1 MTLAAETRA
10 TTVRVPT
17 VPDHVRLVWAGSLP
31 RRRLDDK
38 AAGSWDRKERLMGS
52 TRRTPPA
59 TPARRHDAPAAL
71 VHRLVEEACNGGN
84 LAALDA
90 VLPPPSPTDP
100 AAADGR
106 AGSPLRD
113 YLAAFRAAVPDARW
127 TAVEQISQGST
138 VVTRLV
144 VHGTFSGPL
153 VGLAPPGRPA
163 TVTGVA
169 ISRFAQGRLVE
180 LWLQADLL
188 GLLVQ
193 LGVLPPLG
201 LAQALAMARVQRAG
215 ALLADTPMARHAR
228 EEARRSPDGAA
239 G

>member
-1 MTLAAETRA
+1 
-10 TTVRVPT
+10 
-17 VPDHVRLVWAGSLP
+17 
-31 RRRLDDK
+31 
-38 AAGSWDRKERLMGS
+38 
-52 TRRTPPA
+52 
-59 TPARRHDAPAAL
+59 
-71 VHRLVEEACNGGN
+71 
-84 LAALDA
+84 
-90 VLPPPSPTDP
+90 
-100 AAADGR
+100 
-106 AGSPLRD
+106 
-113 YLAAFRAAVPDARW
+113 
-127 TAVEQISQGST
+127 
-138 VVTRLV
+138 VVTRLAV
-144 VHGTFSGPL
+144 QGTFSGPL

-215 ALLADTPMARHAR
+215 ALLAGTPMVGHTRHVR
-228 EEARRSPDGAA
+228 EEARGAPDGAP

>member
-1 MTLAAETRA
+1 
-10 TTVRVPT
+10 
-17 VPDHVRLVWAGSLP
+17 
-31 RRRLDDK
+31 
-38 AAGSWDRKERLMGS
+38 MGS
-52 TRRTPPA
+52 TRR
-59 TPARRHDAPAAL
+59 HDALAAR
-71 VHRLVEEACNGGN
+71 VRRLVEEACNGGN
-84 LAALDA
+84 LAALEE

-100 AAADGR
+100 AAADER

-113 YLAAFRAAVPDARW
+113 YLAAFRDAVPDARW
-127 TAVEQISQGST
+127 TIEEQVTQGTT
-138 VVTRLV
+138 VVTRLAV
-144 VHGTFSGPL
+144 QGTFSGPL

-169 ISRFAQGRLVE
+169 ISHFAQGQLVE

-215 ALLADTPMARHAR
+215 ALLAGTPMTRHAR
-228 EEARRSPDGAA
+228 HVGEEAREAPSGAP

>member
-1 MTLAAETRA
+1 
-10 TTVRVPT
+10 
-17 VPDHVRLVWAGSLP
+17 
-31 RRRLDDK
+31 
-38 AAGSWDRKERLMGS
+38 MGS
-52 TRRTPPA
+52 TRGTPRA
-59 TPARRHDAPAAL
+59 TPARRHDALAAR
-71 VHRLVEEACNGGN
+71 VRRLVEEACNGGN

-90 VLPPPSPTDP
+90 ALPPPSPIDP

-106 AGSPLRD
+106 AGLPLRD
-113 YLAAFRAAVPDARW
+113 YLAAFRDAVPDARW
-127 TAVEQISQGST
+127 TIVEQIAQGTT
-138 VVTRLV
+138 VVTRLAV
-144 VHGTFSGPL
+144 QGTFSGPL

-228 EEARRSPDGAA
+228 EEARGSPDGAS